1 MKELTPDEKNFIMH
15 YGRAV
20 NSHAHDNEVFKWIHE
35 NHVTIIDFENLMIA
49 YQNETGDI
57 FWQDVPSEPLVI
69 PFKDREEVLARNAEF
84 ARDNA

>member
-1 MKELTPDEKNFIMH
+1 MRIM
-15 YGRAV
+15 Y
-20 NSHAHDNEVFKWIHE
+20 I
-35 NHVTIIDFENLMIA
+35 IIDFENLMIA